1 MALVAFYRQCI
12 YLWFGH
18 GRILLEEF
26 FIALNLFYETIK
38 FTWSVSNS
46 LSHLGVEVSLAA
58 GFIVFL
64 LIYIVYILITL
75 IEGLAILIIL
85 SKQYLSIAKLYAHDA
100 SVLRPARGRSWFTN
114 KDYDNAFLVLR
125 ISYSKALKRKPSAN
139 NGCSWP
145 LVLDFHPSLSGACS
159 IITIFK
165 AVFQW
170 CVFFTYV

>member
-26 FIALNLFYETIK
+26 FTALNLFYETIK

-100 SVLRPARGRSWFTN
+100 SVLRPARGRTWFKN
-114 KDYDNAFLVLR
+114 KDHTYVMIMPF
-125 ISYSKALKRKPSAN
+125 
-139 NGCSWP
+139 W
-145 LVLDFHPSLSGACS
+145 
-159 IITIFK
+159 IFK
-165 AVFQW
+165 LLEPDVFLFLKLLRGNI
-170 CVFFTYV
+170 C

>member
-26 FIALNLFYETIK
+26 FTALNLFYEKIK

-46 LSHLGVEVSLAA
+46 LSTNTTVV
-58 GFIVFL
+58 I
-64 LIYIVYILITL
+64 ITL
-75 IEGLAILIIL
+75 IKDLAILIIL

-145 LVLDFHPSLSGACS
+145 LVLNFHPSLSGACS